1 MEEMVKKV
9 KKFIEDNKLDLS
21 GSGSE
26 LNGNCVTLAGFI
38 CYVLDEE
45 PDFNSNADGHDI
57 IDELDF
63 SVDANEELRRVFD
76 YAYDNNYEKFWKT
89 PAAKEQYVF

>member
-1 MEEMVKKV
+1 MTQVEIV
-9 KKFIEDNKLDLS
+9 KKFIEDNKLDFS
-21 GSGSE
+21 GRGSE
-26 LNGNCVTLAGFI
+26 LNGNCTALAGFI
-38 CYVLDEE
+38 CYVLDED
-45 PDFNSNADGHDI
+45 PDFNSKADGHNI

-76 YAYDNNYEKFWKT
+76 YAYNSCYEKFWKT

>member
-1 MEEMVKKV
+1 MKKLV
-9 KKFIEDNKLDLS
+9 EKVEDFIISNKLEFNDRDS
-21 GSGSE
+21 G

-76 YAYDNNYEKFWKT
+76 YAYANCYEKFWKI

>member
-1 MEEMVKKV
+1 MEEQVKKV
-9 KKFIEDNKLDLS
+9 KKFIEDNKLDFS
-21 GSGSE
+21 SSGSE
-26 LNGNCVTLAGFI
+26 LNGNCTTLAGFI
-38 CYVLDEE
+38 CYVLDED

-76 YAYDNNYEKFWKT
+76 YAYNSCYEKFWKT
-89 PAAKEQYVF
+89 PAAKKEYIF